1 MKRVSREGIPEIEEI
16 IDGISNIS
24 EYDIEDVDK
33 FKDYLKSLE
42 KEYLEKIKGKLH
54 TLKPEIET
62 PKFFTVEVA
71 GKLYKNYIS
80 KKEKKIFWMFP
91 TIKNHNNHEICP
103 FCEGVF
109 PSNITLEHIIPKN
122 ESKGDFRFA
131 ILPIN
136 LIKCCNECNTSSH
149 SKKSTCSENSEI
161 HPYAESFNIDEY
173 LKIEF
178 IEENMNFIP
187 KVKFEFKNNVFDKRI
202 ETFVKNYNLEKTYNH
217 RIRLEYEIIIGEL
230 SKFPIPSSK
239 EILIN
244 FFDNQ
249 KEKYDAYRND
259 EKFDNINFWIDKNY
273 FGYKICEELLNIDDK
288 IMKIFEVINKKK
300 EKENA
305 PIFLTP
311 DFFEKLNEVKNE
323 EILDRF
329 LKENEEDIKKYYTY
343 LKENKQSLDFPYLYK
358 NDTEKKALLI
368 GILKYYLEKNKNLSS
383 FKENCKNILE

>member
-1 MKRVSREGIPEIEEI
+1 MKKVSRKGIPEIEEI

-33 FKDYLKSLE
+33 FKDYLKNLE
-42 KEYLEKIKGKLH
+42 KEYLEKINGNLH
-54 TLKPEIET
+54 TLNPKIET
-62 PKFFTVEVA
+62 PEFFTVEVA

-80 KKEKKIFWMFP
+80 KKEKNFFWMFP

-122 ESKGDFRFA
+122 KTNGDFRFA

-149 SKKSTCSENSEI
+149 SKKSTCAENSEI
-161 HPYAESFNIDEY
+161 HPYAEFFNIDEY

-187 KVKFEFKNNVFDKRI
+187 KVKFEFKNNVFDKRV

-217 RIRLEYEIIIGEL
+217 RIRLEYEIIINML
-230 SKFPIPSSK
+230 SKFPIQSRK
-239 EILIN
+239 GLLIN
-244 FFDNQ
+244 FFENQ
-249 KEKYDAYRND
+249 KLTYKKNVDN
-259 EKFDNINFWIDKNY
+259 EKFYDENFWIDKNY

-288 IMKIFEVINKKK
+288 IMKIFEVVNKKK
-300 EKENA
+300 
-305 PIFLTP
+305 
-311 DFFEKLNEVKNE
+311 
-323 EILDRF
+323 R
-329 LKENEEDIKKYYTY
+329 KK
-343 LKENKQSLDFPYLYK
+343 KM
-358 NDTEKKALLI
+358 LLI
-368 GILKYYLEKNKNLSS
+368 
-383 FKENCKNILE
+383 F

>member
-1 MKRVSREGIPEIEEI
+1 MKRVSQKGIPKIEEI
-16 IDGISNIS
+16 IDGISNKAK
-24 EYDIEDVDK
+24 YDIEDVDE
-33 FKDYLKSLE
+33 FKNYLKSLE

-54 TLKPEIET
+54 TLNPKIKTPE
-62 PKFFTVEVA
+62 FFTVEVA
-71 GKLYKNYIS
+71 TRWYENYIV
-80 KKEKKIFWMFP
+80 EKKKNIFWMFP

-109 PSNITLEHIIPKN
+109 PSKITLEHIIPKN
-122 ESKGDFRFA
+122 KSNGDFRFA

-136 LIKCCNECNTSSH
+136 LIKCCNECNTNSH
-149 SKKSTCSENSEI
+149 SKKSTCPENSEI
-161 HPYAESFNIDEY
+161 HPYAESFDIDKY

-230 SKFPIPSSK
+230 SKFLIPSSK

-244 FFDNQ
+244 FFENQ

-288 IMKIFEVINKKK
+288 IMKILEVVTQKKD
-300 EKENA
+300 KENA
-305 PIFLTP
+305 PYFLNP
-311 DFFEKLNEVKNE
+311 DFSEKLIKVEDE
-323 EILDRF
+323 EMLDRF
-329 LKENEEDIKKYYTY
+329 LKENKEDIEKYYKFS
-343 LKENKQSLDFPYLYK
+343 KERKESLYFPNLYK
-358 NDTEKKALLI
+358 NEIEKKILLI
-368 GILKYYLEKNKNLSS
+368 SILEYYLKKNKDLSS
-383 FKENCKNILE
+383 FKMNCKNILE